1 MAQATQQRVRDLWR
15 MQGPQRVVAASL
27 YTHPGGTELRVYFE
41 PEDGNDVLETRV
53 ERFDVG
59 LLEQRAEVLANI
71 LREKGWWPLA
81 LSENAS

>member
-1 MAQATQQRVRDLWR
+1 MNEPTQKKLSELWR
-15 MQGPQRVVAASL
+15 MRGPTKVVAAGL